1 MGTQLKFGVFIG
13 TQVEFEAFIATH
25 FGWDTVREKQQSL
38 SLSLSNTHTHTHI
51 HSLTHSLKRA
61 RAISQDEQEADLKR
75 TYAFSPRIL
84 NKSRELERGSLNPP
98 WPLNPKP

>member
-38 SLSLSNTHTHTHI
+38 SLSLSNTHT
-51 HSLTHSLKRA
+51 LTSNSVF
-61 RAISQDEQEADLKR
+61 SQEFWLGANSNHVILVEACVYTQRRLCSM
-75 TYAFSPRIL
+75 AAASP
-84 NKSRELERGSLNPP
+84 
-98 WPLNPKP
+98 